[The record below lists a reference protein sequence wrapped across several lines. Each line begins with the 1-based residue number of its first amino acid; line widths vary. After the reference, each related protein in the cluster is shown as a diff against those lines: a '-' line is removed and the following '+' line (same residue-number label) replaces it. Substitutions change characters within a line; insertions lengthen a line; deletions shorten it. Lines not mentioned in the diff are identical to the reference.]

1 MEENTSGK
9 FLNFTP
15 IGVILSFSSRSM
27 ANDLTQIS
35 YGQYF
40 VIMSGRYDSR
50 RELSLVITHPQH
62 PDQCKLIKKFNFIS
76 SK

>member
-40 VIMSGRYDSR
+40 VIMSGYDSR
-50 RELSLVITHPQH
+50 RELSLVITHPKK
-62 PDQCKLIKKFNFIS
+62 PNQCKLIKKFHFKS